1 MRGLIGLVNGIVII
15 NDRIYA
21 KNVGKYFLSSV
32 FEKNYSNNESYVKN
46 AFLSLSFLRFL
57 RNKTLCAKTMI
68 YVRNRRSQS

>member
-15 NDRIYA
+15 NDQIYA

-32 FEKNYSNNESYVKN
+32 FEKNYSNNENDVKN
-46 AFLSLSFLRFL
+46 AFLLLSFLRFL
-57 RNKTLCAKTMI
+57 RNQTLCAKTMI